1 VRHVRFREVDERK
14 GSFVSLGLP
23 KRARTVAFG
32 AITCSAVLLLS
43 GCSSDDK
50 DQIKR
55 LAMPIPATK
64 EAPHIDDLWKWS
76 WLAAMIIGVAVWGLI
91 FYAVIRFRRRSPDEI
106 PVQTRYNLPI
116 EIFYTIAPIM
126 VVVVLFFFTVK
137 TQDASLHNFDQPQ
150 RTVTVVGQQWS
161 WTFNYNLT
169 YDEDQKKF
177 TSTGQGEV
185 VHEGGTTAE
194 RPTLWL
200 VKGEKTEFH
209 LYSPDVIH
217 SFWVPDFLFKMDVI
231 PGRDNHFG
239 ITPTRLGT
247 YEGRCAEL
255 CGLYHS
261 RMLFNVKV
269 VTRAEYDAHMAE
281 LVANQDT
288 GPALGGSEVSKQT
301 GLDTEIANGE
311 GQ

>member
-1 VRHVRFREVDERK
+1 MV
-14 GSFVSLGLP
+14 
-23 KRARTVAFG
+23 
-32 AITCSAVLLLS
+32 
-43 GCSSDDK
+43 
-50 DQIKR
+50 
-55 LAMPIPATK
+55 
-64 EAPHIDDLWKWS
+64 
-76 WLAAMIIGVAVWGLI
+76 IGVAVWALI

-137 TQDASLHNFDQPQ
+137 TQDAALHNFDKPQ

-169 YDEDQKKF
+169 YDAGKKDF
-177 TSTGQGEV
+177 VPTGDGQV
-185 VHEGGTTAE
+185 VHETGTPAK

-239 ITPTRLGT
+239 VTPTRLGT
-247 YEGRCAEL
+247 FEGRCAEL

-269 VTRAEYDAHMAE
+269 VDRAEYDAHMAQ
-281 LVANQDT
+281 LAASGQT
-288 GPALGGSEVSKQT
+288 GQALGGSEVNDVH
-301 GLDTEIANGE
+301 GLDTQIDNGE
-311 GQ
+311 GQK